1 VAGASTGGNP
11 TAGASQSSNNL
22 APSASSPVS
31 QSTIGNSQL
40 RQPAPGSTEPPA
52 ISSSQSTSPN
62 VTGTPVA
69 SGFQTPECDLNE
81 SPLYCVYTVETGDN
95 LSKIAA
101 KFGIKGNE
109 DVTPWEMLVQSNK
122 PDIASEDDLLQIGQ
136 KLRIPMFNGVV
147 HTVLRAQT
155 LIEIADQFGVTPE
168 AIMAIAANNLGDADD
183 LSIGQELIIPGPTR
197 FAAPAP
203 VVAPTTP
210 AAGGGSSGGSSGTA
224 RNSGPRSSS
233 GFMWP
238 TTGPIS
244 SYFGPAH
251 PLGIDIDLF
260 SNPNAP
266 IGASAAGVVTFAGGN
281 TCCSYGL
288 YVIVDHGNGIQ
299 TLYAHLSKISV
310 STGERVAQGQ
320 IIGNGGRT
328 GYATGNHLHFE
339 VHVNGAY
346 ANPLDFMP

>member
-1 VAGASTGGNP
+1 MAGASTGGNP
-11 TAGASQSSNNL
+11 TAGASQSTSNNL
-22 APSASSPVS
+22 APSVSSPLS
-31 QSTIGNSQL
+31 QSTIGDSQL
-40 RQPAPGSTEPPA
+40 RQPAPGSTEPPS
-52 ISSSQSTSPN
+52 ITSSQSTSPS
-62 VTGTPVA
+62 VTGTPVSSA
-69 SGFQTPECDLNE
+69 FETPECDLNE
-81 SPLYCVYTVETGDN
+81 SELYCVYTVETGDN
-95 LSKIAA
+95 LSNIAA
-101 KFGIKGNE
+101 KFGIKGND
-109 DVTPWEMLVQSNK
+109 DVTPWEILIQSNK

-155 LIEIADQFGVTPE
+155 LTEIADQFGVTPE
-168 AIMAIAANNLGDADD
+168 AIMAIAANNLDDANA
-183 LSIGQELIIPGPTR
+183 LSIGQELIIPSPTR
-197 FAAPAP
+197 FAVPAP
-203 VVAPTTP
+203 VVAPTAP
-210 AAGGGSSGGSSGTA
+210 ASSGGSTGTA
-224 RNSGPRSSS
+224 RNTGPRSSS

-244 SYFGPAH
+244 SYFSSSH

-299 TLYAHLSKISV
+299 TLYAHLSRISV

-339 VHVNGAY
+339 FHVNGGY
-346 ANPLDFMP
+346 ASPLDFLP